1 MRKSS
6 KYKKFNS
13 SNGIIVK
20 KVPLRILKF
29 RRPKWSSIQKNLIRK
44 STKRKVLI
52 DPFVTKSTFKSWERV
67 QKYYK
72 KGFQNRNMLCS
83 IYDSSIKFKT
93 LRKNLPSKGLKKKS
107 IISHYLIK
115 PQYKLDILLWT
126 LYFFP
131 TVYAARQKISNRQ
144 VLLNGRSVKSNL
156 LLKKGDIISFKS
168 WEKKNDLFFN
178 ESAKK
183 YYLSEKFITFLEVD
197 YYTKTIVILKNFDE
211 LSSKDKY
218 ILISDFVQLKN
229 LHYNI

>member
-29 RRPKWSSIQKNLIRK
+29 RRPKWSSLQKNLIRK
-44 STKRKVLI
+44 AAKRKVLI

-93 LRKNLPSKGLKKKS
+93 LRKNLPSKGLKKKD

-131 TVYAARQKISNRQ
+131 TVYAARQTISNRQ

-156 LLKKGDIISFKS
+156 LLKKGDVISFKS

-178 ESAKK
+178 ESTKK

-218 ILISDFVQLKN
+218 ILIADFVQLKN